1 MSDETWPVSPED
13 VWRAEIL
20 QFRYGVISR
29 IVQMDHSRVSQ
40 TQAVKEAA
48 TQQWHHP
55 TKGMIRISERTIWY
69 WVKRY
74 RRRGPAGLVPKAR
87 KDKGTLKAFSAE
99 MLDKII
105 AVRDDNHKRST
116 PKILEILRLQGHDTE
131 ELKISTI
138 NRQMDKLGKSRMI
151 LKATSQTVREPIIT
165 KAPNELWVGDF
176 KHGPLARHP
185 KTNEIVPTRFSGF
198 IDHYSRLV
206 PFGAYYLQENL
217 PVLEDSYKRG
227 VGRKGV
233 PTKTYV
239 DNGLVY
245 HSDLFELACIRL
257 DTILIHSTPHD
268 PATRGMIERFNRTLN
283 EGFESEVKALKEI
296 LPLNELNEFFW
307 AWLEESYHRTPNETT
322 GQPPLERFHAE
333 GFTPRY
339 ADPQELDEAFR
350 IPAMRKVDPRYS
362 TVSISGIE
370 YMVEP
375 RLRKREV
382 TVLYDPFDAS
392 SVIIFYKGERIQRA
406 VPRQANEERE
416 KPIEVSQKDPEIN
429 YLEMIRAAYLRRLR
443 QDAVSTAFRDLPP
456 GPFGFTG
463 FVRLFERV
471 LGMELDQKGR
481 ERLEAF
487 WKTFGPLKE
496 SEVRTVLERCLARR
510 EEGKHVEHYLD
521 RIRQY
526 TNRRRNRNNTKE
538 GTS

>member
-1 MSDETWPVSPED
+1 MSDETWPVAPED
-13 VWRAEIL
+13 VRRAQIL
-20 QFRYGVISR
+20 HFRYGVIAR

-40 TQAVKEAA
+40 TRAVKEAV
-48 TQQWHHP
+48 TLQWHHP
-55 TKGMIRISERTIWY
+55 TKGKIRISERTIWY

-74 RRRGPAGLVPKAR
+74 RNKGPAGLVPRAR
-87 KDKGTLKAFSAE
+87 RDKGTLKAFSAE
-99 MLDKII
+99 MLDEII
-105 AVRDDNHKRST
+105 KVRDDNPKRST
-116 PKILEILRLQGHDTE
+116 PKILEILRLKGHDTQG
-131 ELKISTI
+131 LKIATI
-138 NRQMDKLGKSRMI
+138 NRHMEKLGKSRMI
-151 LKATSQTVREPIIT
+151 LKAIGQTVRDPIIT

-185 KTNEIVPTRFSGF
+185 KTNEIVSTRFSGF
-198 IDHYSRLV
+198 IDHFSRLV
-206 PFGAYYLQENL
+206 PFGAYYMRENL

-239 DNGLVY
+239 DNALVY
-245 HSDLFELACIRL
+245 HSDLFALACIRL
-257 DTILIHSTPHD
+257 DTILIHSTPND
-268 PATRGMIERFNRTLN
+268 PETRGMIERFNRTLN
-283 EGFESEVKALKEI
+283 EGFESEVKALKKV
-296 LPLNELNEFFW
+296 LPLDELNEFFW

-322 GQPPLERFHAE
+322 GQPPLERFHAP

-339 ADPQELDEAFR
+339 ADPQELEEAFR
-350 IPAMRKVDPRYS
+350 ISTVRKVDPRYS

-370 YMVEP
+370 YKVEP
-375 RLRKREV
+375 RLRKRHV
-382 TVLYDPFDAS
+382 TVLYDPFDAAF
-392 SVIIFYKGERIQRA
+392 VIIYYKGERIQRA
-406 VPRQANEERE
+406 VPRQGEQERE
-416 KPIEVSQKDPEIN
+416 KPIEVSPKDPEID

-443 QDAVSTAFRDLPP
+443 QDAVTTAFRELPP

-463 FVRLFERV
+463 FVKLFERV
-471 LGMELDQKGR
+471 LALELDEKGR

-496 SEVRTVLERCLARR
+496 AEVRTVLERCLARR

-526 TNRRRNRNNTKE
+526 TNRRRNRNNRQE